1 MPARPH
7 LTRLALRIA
16 ISTALVAMGT
26 ILPRT
31 AMAQSAASASAGT
44 LTGHVRG
51 PGDVVVPGA
60 TVELVNSQTGERK
73 QTWTDTAG
81 NYTLTGVP
89 PGTYKLQVS
98 LVGFQ
103 TDVREPVP
111 VTAGKSLRVN
121 SALVLTPPPGGTEAA
136 RRPGRPNLASLSP
149 EMQARIRAM
158 MAQGGGGGEGGLD
171 GGAMGGMGASL
182 AGAGQGQGQSGEV
195 RFSNS
200 AAGAQ
205 AGDQGGQEEPA
216 SSDAGASA
224 ANSFLLSG
232 SVGEAPTPQGDQN
245 AMRERF
251 REFRQ
256 SQQGA
261 PGFGGGGGFGDAVM
275 FWGGAGR
282 RRPRVNRVRGNAFE
296 RYSNSALNAR
306 PYALNAAPSPQIASY
321 SEQAGFA
328 IGGPLVIPKIYHG
341 QDKTSFF
348 VHYNLQRNRNP
359 FDNFATVPTLAERSG
374 DFSQTL
380 IPSGPLAGAVP
391 TIYDPLSNPLGPRA
405 AFTNNQI
412 PAARLD
418 PAAVALL
425 KYIPTPN
432 LPGSV
437 QNFHL
442 REALQSNNDRVMG
455 RIGHQISDKDSINVF
470 YFFNSARSLGVS
482 SFPELTR
489 TSSTRSQNLN
499 LGESHTFNAHVINNL
514 TVNFNRQRVST
525 LNPFAFQ
532 QDIASQL
539 GIQGVSTNPF
549 DWGIPIIGFTNFTGL
564 NDTIPSRVRNQTVR
578 AVDFVTWN
586 AGKHNLRFG
595 GEIRRVQDN
604 TLTDPDARGT
614 FTFTGYT
621 TSNFTASGTPVA
633 GTGLDFADFLLGL
646 PQTTSERFGASSNY
660 LRSWV
665 YSGFAQ
671 DDWRASSRLTFNLG
685 VRYEYFQPFTEKYGH
700 LSDLAIAPD
709 YATVGVVTGL
719 APGGF
724 PASLIRGAPKNLAPR
739 LGLAYRPWTS
749 HQFVVRAGFGIFYD
763 GSIFNRL
770 TTNLT
775 NQPPFAQASTLL
787 TSPSQVLT
795 LENGFPVIASS
806 VVRNTYAVDPNF
818 KAPYGES
825 WSFGIEDQLVRDV
838 ILSVGYV
845 GTKGTHLDLLLAPT
859 TAFALTGSGASAAA
873 KALAFT
879 YETSGADSI
888 YNGLQV
894 TLRRQFHN
902 GFSISGN
909 YTYSKSIDDASSVG
923 GVGNIVAQNFL
934 DLQAERGPSTF
945 DMRHNFRLNYNYEF
959 PFGDRKR
966 FLNRGGALS
975 RVLGNWQLSGYGTI
989 QSGTPFTARLLGNQS
1004 NNTGAGPFFA
1014 NRPDTTGQPVA
1025 LPGSEQSTLMF
1036 FNTAAFALPSAG
1048 AFGNAGRDTII
1059 GPHNIS
1065 FNSSLDRHIDIN
1077 REKGV
1082 RVDFRIEAN
1091 NIFNTPNFSSLAT
1104 VINAANF
1111 GRVTG
1116 VRGMR
1121 TVDAS
1126 LRLRF

>member
-1 MPARPH
+1 
-7 LTRLALRIA
+7 
-16 ISTALVAMGT
+16 
-26 ILPRT
+26 
-31 AMAQSAASASAGT
+31 
-44 LTGHVRG
+44 
-51 PGDVVVPGA
+51 
-60 TVELVNSQTGERK
+60 
-73 QTWTDTAG
+73 
-81 NYTLTGVP
+81 
-89 PGTYKLQVS
+89 
-98 LVGFQ
+98 
-103 TDVREPVP
+103 
-111 VTAGKSLRVN
+111 
-121 SALVLTPPPGGTEAA
+121 
-136 RRPGRPNLASLSP
+136 
-149 EMQARIRAM
+149 
-158 MAQGGGGGEGGLD
+158 
-171 GGAMGGMGASL
+171 
-182 AGAGQGQGQSGEV
+182 
-195 RFSNS
+195 
-200 AAGAQ
+200 
-205 AGDQGGQEEPA
+205 
-216 SSDAGASA
+216 
-224 ANSFLLSG
+224 
-232 SVGEAPTPQGDQN
+232 
-245 AMRERF
+245 MRERF

-282 RRPRVNRVRGNAFE
+282 RRPRVNRVRGNVFE

-306 PYALNAAPSPQIASY
+306 PYALNAAASPQIASY

-328 IGGPLVIPKIYHG
+328 VGGPLVIPKIYHG

-359 FDNFATVPTLAERSG
+359 FDNFATVPTLAERNG

-380 IPSGPLAGAVP
+380 IPSGPLAGTVP
-391 TIYDPLSNPLGPRA
+391 AIYDPQSNALGPRT
-405 AFTNNQI
+405 AFANNQI

-418 PAAVALL
+418 RAAVALL
-425 KYIPTPN
+425 KYIPLPN

-455 RIGHQISDKDSINVF
+455 RIGHQISDKDSVNVF

-549 DWGIPIIGFTNFTGL
+549 DWGIPIIGFTNFSGL
-564 NDTIPSRVRNQTVR
+564 NDTIPSLVRNQTVR

-586 AGKHNLRFG
+586 AGKHNVRFG
-595 GEIRRVQDN
+595 AEVRRVQDN

-621 TSNFTASGTPVA
+621 TSDFTASGAPVA
-633 GTGLDFADFLLGL
+633 GTGFDFADFLLGL

-700 LSDLAIAPD
+700 LSDLAIAPN

-719 APGGF
+719 APNGF

-739 LGLAYRPWTS
+739 LGVAYRPWTS

-770 TTNLT
+770 TSNLT

-806 VVRNTYAVDPNF
+806 VARNTYAVDPNF

-825 WSFGIEDQLVRDV
+825 WNFSVEDQLVRDV

-859 TAFALTGSGASAAA
+859 TAFALTGSGAAAA
-873 KALAFT
+873 QKALAFT

-894 TLRRQFHN
+894 SLRRQFHN
-902 GFSISGN
+902 GFSVSGN

-923 GVGNIVAQNFL
+923 GAGNIVAQNFL
-934 DLQAERGPSTF
+934 DLEAERGLSTF

-966 FLNRGGALS
+966 YLNRGGVMA

-989 QSGTPFTARLLGNQS
+989 QSGTPFTARLLGNQA

-1014 NRPDTTGQPVA
+1014 NRPDATGQPVA
-1025 LPGSEQSTLMF
+1025 LQGSEPSTLAF
-1036 FNTAAFALPSAG
+1036 FNTSAFALPASG
-1048 AFGNAGRDTII
+1048 EFGNAGRDTII

-1082 RVDFRIEAN
+1082 RADLRIEAN
-1091 NIFNTPNFSSLAT
+1091 NIFNTPNFSGLAT
-1104 VINAANF
+1104 VINATNF
-1111 GRVTG
+1111 GRVTS

-1121 TVDAS
+1121 TMDVS